1 MRFQKDFG
9 FIVEEYCYCLLC
21 QQCHSGWQGHTRKE
35 EGFVL
40 RYFLHEKKKER
51 RESTPNLFC
60 PICSFC
66 QVASYISRSR
76 FQHPWKIGKN
86 MRWKRV
92 SLVVHFQRQWTTFA
106 RNMQK
111 SFICRKISYWI
122 FFCLNLIVP
131 LYNNIP

>member
-40 RYFLHEKKKER
+40 RYFLHEK
-51 RESTPNLFC
+51 REGKRVNTQSFLPYLFILPSGFFYISFTFSTPL
-60 PICSFC
+60 
-66 QVASYISRSR
+66 
-76 FQHPWKIGKN
+76 KN

-92 SLVVHFQRQWTTFA
+92 SLVVHFQRQWPTFA

-111 SFICRKISYWI
+111 SFIWRKIPYWI
-122 FFCLNLIVP
+122 FFCLKFIGP
-131 LYNNIP
+131 LYNDIP